1 MRKLPGIWAG
11 FTKKMRWTICVA
23 ILAFARICHCE
34 TLVTPA
40 KISEV
45 TERGLVLMIGTEAV
59 VVEDTSETKWWRA
72 CTLAKKESFRPGD
85 TVQVRI
91 KTDADPPALKEI
103 ADADTWKWLD
113 SVRKE
118 FRPATIEKID
128 SRMLHVKF
136 DDGTKFSYRFTEK
149 SGLEL
154 KDKQSATGNDLSAGM
169 RIYIKGRLL
178 PNLDTWVFMITDT
191 PPPPNERKTSAGS
204 AKPPK
209 GTAIKEKPLP
219 DSGKLEGR
227 MVTHLPNLR
236 MFDILVEPKS
246 FHITYDRDTKFYVD
260 KKLMDPSVLRTG
272 QVVVVTYKRDK
283 YGRLLSS
290 KVEIFTKG

>member
-1 MRKLPGIWAG
+1 
-11 FTKKMRWTICVA
+11 MRWIVC
-23 ILAFARICHCE
+23 FAAAMAACLSYSE
-34 TLVTPA
+34 TLVTAA
-40 KISEV
+40 KIAEV
-45 TERGLVLMIGTEAV
+45 TERGLVLMIGTEPV
-59 VVEDTSETKWWRA
+59 VVEDTSDTRWWRA
-72 CTLAKKESFRPGD
+72 NTLAKKESFRAGD
-85 TVQVRI
+85 SVQVRI

-103 ADADTWKWLD
+103 ADLNTWKWLD

-154 KDKQSATGNDLSAGM
+154 KDKPSASGSDLSAGM

-191 PPPPNERKTSAGS
+191 PPAVTEKKPASGSSKAPKVSA
-204 AKPPK
+204 A
-209 GTAIKEKPLP
+209 KEKPLP

-236 MFDILVEPKS
+236 MFDILVDPKS
-246 FHITYDRDTKFYVD
+246 FHITYDRDTKFYLD
-260 KKLMDPSVLRTG
+260 KKLMDASILRTG

-290 KVEIFTKG
+290 KVEIFSKG